1 MLRAVTLS
9 NLIAIRIK
17 SKFGRLSNLCG
28 ATVAGTGAAC
38 GITYLLGGGYHE
50 ICCAIQNMVGNV
62 TGMVCDGAKADC
74 ALKIST
80 CVNAACQAAAMG
92 TRGVRVQ
99 STDGI
104 VEENVERTL
113 DNFAILSTTAPATA
127 SSSTDAQQRTCSGRR
142 ISVLEKPWQACI
154 RILQK
159 KHPAPE
165 AQEN

>member
-1 MLRAVTLS
+1 
-9 NLIAIRIK
+9 
-17 SKFGRLSNLCG
+17 
-28 ATVAGTGAAC
+28 
-38 GITYLLGGGYHE
+38 
-50 ICCAIQNMVGNV
+50 MVGNV

-113 DNFAILSTTAPATA
+113 DNFAILSTHGTSDSVILDLMLNKNMLRTPNKRPRKTLASLHPHPA
-127 SSSTDAQQRTCSGRR
+127 
-142 ISVLEKPWQACI
+142 
-154 RILQK
+154 K

>member
-1 MLRAVTLS
+1 MPQAAPVP
-9 NLIAIRIK
+9 
-17 SKFGRLSNLCG
+17 
-28 ATVAGTGAAC
+28 ATVAPHR
-38 GITYLLGGGYHE
+38 LLKRPNFDLMRM
-50 ICCAIQNMVGNV
+50 AMRFDRVTARSMVGNV

-113 DNFAILSTTAPATA
+113 DNFAILSTHGTSDSVILNLMLNKEHAP
-127 SSSTDAQQRTCSGRR
+127 DA
-142 ISVLEKPWQACI
+142 E
-154 RILQK
+154 
-159 KHPAPE
+159 
-165 AQEN
+165 